1 MIKLDKN
8 KKVPLYEQLYRELR
22 KNIISGMYE
31 KNYRLKPIRVFAKE
45 LSVSINTINRA
56 YQQLLE
62 EGYITSSQGSGF
74 YVEEMYTTIGGKK
87 KILAQVAQT
96 ANAKAK
102 IEVRYD
108 FSRKKLGAEGFSWG
122 KWLRYVQNAIVDL
135 AYKDTIKD
143 GTSKGSRKLRQAIA
157 DHIKAS
163 RGVNCTAD
171 QVIVCPTT
179 EHAMEIITHILP
191 AHMKKIG
198 MEEPGSEKMRQ
209 IFQSRGLQLQ
219 PIPVTPQGLDVN
231 ELEQT
236 DCDCLYV
243 TPSFQFPTGVTMPLV
258 KRLQLIEWAR
268 RNEAYCI
275 ENDYENEFLLG
286 SQPVMSLQSLDRNE
300 RVIYV
305 STFSYVLS
313 QEIKSAFLVLPLPLV
328 KVYEEKYKYYRS
340 AISDYEQK
348 ALTAYIKDGQLE
360 RQSRKAAVLNR
371 RKKEF
376 FFNYVAEHMQDIAT
390 CPPCES
396 GSHYLLG
403 MYDCVD
409 ADGMVKRLAERGIIT
424 ASVTECW
431 QDREN
436 APRNLIMLSFNSIK
450 EQELEKACRH
460 LEAELRSVLQR
471 KG

>member
-8 KKVPLYEQLYRELR
+8 KRVPLYEQLYRELR
-22 KNIISGMYE
+22 KNIISGTYE
-31 KNYRLKPIRVFAKE
+31 KDYRLKPIRVFAKE
-45 LSVSINTINRA
+45 LSVSINTVNRA

-74 YVEEMYTTIGGKK
+74 YVEEMFTIKGDKK
-87 KILAQVAQT
+87 TLYKQNGT
-96 ANAKAK
+96 AEESRKAAD
-102 IEVRYD
+102 VRFD
-108 FSRKKLGAEGFSWG
+108 FSRKKLGAESFPWG

-135 AYKDTIKD
+135 AYKDSIKD

-157 DHIKAS
+157 DYIRGT
-163 RGVNCTAD
+163 RGVKCTAD

-179 EHAMEIITHILP
+179 EHAMEIITHVLP
-191 AHMKKIG
+191 ADKRKLG
-198 MEEPGSEKMRQ
+198 MEEPGSVKMRQ
-209 IFQSRGLQLQ
+209 LFSSRGMEIQ
-219 PIPVTPQGLDVN
+219 PVPVTNHGIDVN
-231 ELEQT
+231 ALEHM

-243 TPSFQFPTGVTMPLV
+243 TPSFQFPTGVQLPLV
-258 KRLQLIEWAR
+258 KRLQLIEWCR
-268 RNEAYCI
+268 RRGAYCI

-286 SQPVMSLQSLDRNE
+286 SEPVMSLQSLDSNE
-300 RVIYV
+300 RVIFV
-305 STFSYVLS
+305 STFSTVLS

-348 ALTAYIKDGQLE
+348 ALTAFIKDGQLE

-376 FFNYVAEHMQDIAT
+376 FFRYAEENMTDIAA
-390 CPPCES
+390 CLPCES

-403 MYDCVD
+403 LYDCVD
-409 ADGMVKRLAERGIIT
+409 ADGVVRRLADRGIII

-431 QDREN
+431 QDRES
-436 APRNLIMLSFNSIK
+436 APRNLVMLSFNSIR
-450 EQELEKACRH
+450 ENELEKACRYM
-460 LEAELRSVLQR
+460 ETELRSVLRR